1 MTLRAVAR
9 GGGGTP
15 PEPIEF
21 PVTSVNTK
29 TGAVVLNA
37 ADVGAATPAQV
48 TTAQTTAQNNAKA
61 YTDARYSAEARSL
74 LESLDPDTATVADVI
89 NALLS

>member
-9 GGGGTP
+9 GGGGS

-21 PVTSVNTK
+21 PVESVNGK
-29 TGAVVLNA
+29 TGAVSLTA

-48 TTAQTTAQNNAKA
+48 TASTNTSKS
-61 YTDARYSAEARSL
+61 YTDARYSAEARAL
-74 LESLDPDTATVADVI
+74 LESLDPTTATVEDVI
-89 NALLS
+89 TALLS